1 MFLAIYEDLEVFKGL
16 DGFLKGLVISVIAMA
31 IVFAILLIICLLVK
45 VLKLIGNMAGKNK
58 KEEKSEK
65 FIPATNEKKAFSAE
79 DIKDDD
85 MMAAILV
92 ATIDYVSET
101 KEDARVVSAKQIG

>member
-1 MFLAIYEDLEVFKGL
+1 MWQE
-16 DGFLKGLVISVIAMA
+16 
-31 IVFAILLIICLLVK
+31 
-45 VLKLIGNMAGKNK
+45 KNK
-58 KEEKSEK
+58 KEEKRRNS
-65 FIPATNEKKAFSAE
+65 FPATNEKKAFSAE

-92 ATIDYVSET
+92 NTIDYVSET

>member
-16 DGFLKGLVISVIAMA
+16 DGFLKGLLISVVA
-31 IVFAILLIICLLVK
+31 IVIVFLILLLICLLVNLLK
-45 VLKLIGNMAGKNK
+45 VFSGIGK
-58 KEEKSEK
+58 KEEKVEED
-65 FIPATNEKKAFSAE
+65 FIKASPENKAFSE
-79 DIKDDD
+79 SDIKDDD

>member
-1 MFLAIYEDLEVFKGL
+1 MFLAIYKDLEVFKGL

-31 IVFAILLIICLLVK
+31 IVFLILLLICLLVNLLK
-45 VLKLIGNMAGKNK
+45 VIGGVAKSDK
-58 KEEKSEK
+58 KAESANE
-65 FIPATNEKKAFSAE
+65 FIPATAEKKSFSSE

-92 ATIDYVSET
+92 ATVDYVSET

>member
-1 MFLAIYEDLEVFKGL
+1 MFLAIYKDLEVFKGL
-16 DGFLKGLVISVIAMA
+16 DGFLKGLLISVIAMV
-31 IVFAILLIICLLVK
+31 IVFLILLLICLLVNLLK
-45 VLKLIGNMAGKNK
+45 VIGGAAK
-58 KEEKSEK
+58 KEEKVEND
-65 FIPATNEKKAFSAE
+65 FIKASPEKKAFSE
-79 DIKDDD
+79 SDIKDDD